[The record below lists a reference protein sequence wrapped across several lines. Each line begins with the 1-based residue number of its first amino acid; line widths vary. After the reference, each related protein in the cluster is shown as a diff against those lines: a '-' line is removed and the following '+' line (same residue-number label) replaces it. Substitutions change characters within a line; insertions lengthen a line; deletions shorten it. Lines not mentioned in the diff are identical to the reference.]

1 MPIRMT
7 GMISNMDTE
16 SLVKQ
21 LVSAQRMKNKKYS
34 DKLTISEW
42 KEDKW
47 KDLNTKLNKLYKED
61 LTKLRLSGNY
71 NAKKIVSSNENL
83 VTVTG
88 DTNTA
93 AVNGT
98 YTLSDIKM
106 ASNHYITSGVIKT
119 ATNKVAAGNTKLSEL
134 AGSNISSGDEVKLQF
149 TSNGQTSDIKV
160 TGDTTIS
167 QLTDKL
173 KAQGLNANYD
183 EAQGRLFISSA
194 AGGVDSRFEITAG
207 TATDVFKALK
217 LDASVNV
224 DGDPSNDNDQ
234 DYATIVKGEDSSVVL
249 NGVKMTGKSNIIKVN
264 GLIINLK
271 GATASNEKISLS
283 VSSDTDATYKMVKDF
298 INNYNTIL
306 KEMNTLYYAASAK
319 DYAPLSDDQKASMT
333 DEQVK
338 QWETKI
344 KDSILRRDDTLGTLI
359 SSMKTAMM
367 SSVADPS
374 KAGSYLALANYG
386 IQTSKDYTEK
396 GLLHIAG
403 DSDDSTYSTSTNKLK
418 AALENDPATVITA
431 LAGIVKNV
439 YDTMADKMSSIP
451 NVRTAFTFYNDKT
464 MDSEQLTLKK
474 KIKELEGK
482 LTDMEDKYYKQFTAM
497 EKAMSKMQ
505 SQTNALSSMLGTSS

>member
-34 DKLTISEW
+34 DKLTLSEW

-119 ATNKVAAGNTKLSEL
+119 ATGKATNSTKLLEL
-134 AGSNISSGDEVKLQF
+134 DGSILSSTDKVTLHLTG
-149 TSNGQTSDIKV
+149 NGLSDIEV

-319 DYAPLSDDQKASMT
+319 DYDPLSDDQKASMT
-333 DEQVK
+333 DDQVK

-367 SSVADPS
+367 SSVKDPS

-403 DSDDSTYSTSTNKLK
+403 DSDDSTYSNSTNKLK
-418 AALENDPATVITA
+418 AALEKDPATVITA
-431 LAGIVKNV
+431 LSGIVKNV

-474 KIKELEGK
+474 KIKELESK
-482 LTDMEDKYYKQFTAM
+482 LTDMEDRYYKQFTAM